1 MTSVNFSSFQTS
13 LEIIHFKQ
21 DQIPMRLRLILLP
34 LILLMSC
41 WLCSQ
46 PSSATQQESG
56 FAELEKVALEELQ
69 ETETPGAAV
78 AVVSGE
84 RVVVGKGFGES
95 NVETHAHVKPEML
108 FRLGAP
114 TKVLTA
120 AVLVML
126 AEEGKIRLDEPIGAY
141 VKGLSPKIA
150 QVTTHQLLTHTA
162 GLKDESPMYGRHDE
176 SALADT
182 VRSWKDDY
190 FVSGPGQKFSH
201 SNPGYWLAGFV
212 VEQLTG
218 KPFADQ
224 LKERL
229 FDPLG
234 MSNTTFRPTIAMT
247 FPIVTPYFTLYTFG
261 VTLAAAY
268 LASLWWLT
276 RSARREGLDPDRVA
290 SLGL

>member
-1 MTSVNFSSFQTS
+1 
-13 LEIIHFKQ
+13 
-21 DQIPMRLRLILLP
+21 
-34 LILLMSC
+34 
-41 WLCSQ
+41 
-46 PSSATQQESG
+46 
-56 FAELEKVALEELQ
+56 
-69 ETETPGAAV
+69 
-78 AVVSGE
+78 
-84 RVVVGKGFGES
+84 
-95 NVETHAHVKPEML
+95 
-108 FRLGAP
+108 
-114 TKVLTA
+114 
-120 AVLVML
+120 
-126 AEEGKIRLDEPIGAY
+126 
-141 VKGLSPKIA
+141 
-150 QVTTHQLLTHTA
+150 
-162 GLKDESPMYGRHDE
+162 MYGRHDE